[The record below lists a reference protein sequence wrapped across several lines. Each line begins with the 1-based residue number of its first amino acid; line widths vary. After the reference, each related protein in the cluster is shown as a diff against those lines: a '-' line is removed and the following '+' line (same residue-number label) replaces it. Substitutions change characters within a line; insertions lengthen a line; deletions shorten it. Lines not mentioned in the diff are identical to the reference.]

1 MMRIGIVGLPL
12 SGKSTVFNA
21 LTRCTA
27 RTGVFSS
34 SRDEVHV
41 SVVGVPDERVAV
53 LTRLLQPTKVTRA
66 KIEYVDVVGVEK
78 GAAKKTDTATGFLAS
93 VRQADALLH
102 VARAFADE
110 SVPHPLGAVDPA
122 RDATALEE
130 EFIIA
135 DLIATEKRLE
145 KIVKLAAV
153 GKKPEQKGEA
163 EVLEKCREHLC
174 KETPL
179 REVEFTHEE
188 EKLIRGFQFLSR
200 KPVLVVLNAGEDDD
214 PCAVEE
220 AAKRL
225 AVQKHPVV
233 PLCGKLEMEIA
244 SCAEKDAV
252 ELMELAG
259 LSEPASH
266 KVVRASYALL
276 GLITFYTAA
285 HAELTAWSIRRGTH
299 IVEAAGEIHTD
310 MARGFI
316 KAEVTAFDELV
327 ACQSFAHA
335 REKGHLRVEGKAYE
349 VKDGDVVT
357 IRFAV

>member
-1 MMRIGIVGLPL
+1 MRIGIVGLPL

-21 LTRCTA
+21 LTRGTA
-27 RTGVFSS
+27 RTGLFSS
-34 SRDEVHV
+34 TRDEVHV
-41 SVVGVPDERVAV
+41 SVVEVPDERVET
-53 LTRLLQPTKVTRA
+53 LTRLLHPDKVTRA

-78 GAAKKTDTATGFLAS
+78 GSARKTDTATGFLAA

-110 SVPHPLGAVDPA
+110 CVPHPLGKVDPL
-122 RDATALEE
+122 RDAIALEE

-135 DLIATEKRLE
+135 DLIAAEKRLE

-163 EVLEKCREHLC
+163 EVLEKCRAQLC
-174 KETPL
+174 HETPL
-179 REVEFTHEE
+179 RDVEFSHEE

-200 KPVLVVLNAGEDDD
+200 KPVLVVLNAGENDD
-214 PCAVEE
+214 PFAVEE
-220 AAKRL
+220 TAKCMG
-225 AVQKHPVV
+225 VKKHPVI

-244 SCAEKDAV
+244 ACSQGDAV

-316 KAEVTAFDELV
+316 KAEVVAFDELV
-327 ACQSFAHA
+327 ACESFAHA
-335 REKGHLRVEGKAYE
+335 KEKGLLRVEGKAYE

-357 IRFAV
+357 IRFSV